1 MERQL
6 LLLKILPQASVLSSF
21 HVVTWQL
28 VTCFSYQTNSN
39 YSSVQGKD
47 SKFSGQM
54 PPGPSLC
61 SLDSV

>member
-21 HVVTWQL
+21 HVQL

-54 PPGPSLC
+54 PAGPSLC